1 MANDDLIYR
10 DDLIRALNN
19 TLDRM
24 HDPDS
29 AVVLAV
35 QAMLA
40 VVENMPAAKIK
51 PAMKHD
57 VD

>member
-1 MANDDLIYR
+1 MPNDDLIYR

-29 AVVLAV
+29 AVALAV

-40 VVENMPAAKIK
+40 VVENMPAAKIPDK
-51 PAMKHD
+51 
-57 VD
+57 